1 MARTQQNSDFEDFV
15 ASVTQVVRR
24 RHKRQDR
31 RAGEQ
36 SRRRLWIGLLSVAL
50 LVLVVLPGGAAFI
63 GAGAIYWQAVQNLP
77 VPGGMASTGAI
88 PTEFYDSSGATL
100 VYALQNPLGD
110 SGSWVP
116 VDEMPPYVVT
126 AMLASEDPDFLAH
139 AAFNPLQTLV
149 DLWRNAVVGTLS
161 PDPSITGRL
170 VREVIAPLADIRGSV
185 NDARAREIALVAEIN
200 RLYTSTQVLEWHLN
214 TAYYGNEAYGIQA
227 AAHIY
232 LDKSVTDLTLDEAA
246 LLAAIPT
253 APQYNPF
260 ADETAAR
267 GRQTDLLREMRTLG
281 LITQDNYDAA
291 RAVTTPISRGNY
303 LPPIA
308 PEFTVYARQQTEQI
322 LDSLGYDGSQLLA
335 RGSLRITTS
344 LDLDLYNQ
352 TVCTLQTQL
361 DRLGGSSATPDDC
374 PAAIFLPAP
383 GRSLSA
389 SPGDSPPDGGSIII
403 IDASTGAIRSL
414 VGAATD
420 QQYQPGP
427 TLLPFVYLSAF
438 INPTA
443 GYSPATM
450 VFDIPKQF
458 PGSEEG
464 LIYTIGNP
472 DGKFRGPMNLREAMG
487 AGLIPPAADI
497 AYRQGMN
504 AILQT
509 AHQLGL
515 NSLDENSYDLMLLE
529 RGGQIALLDVAYSYS
544 VFATLGSMRGV
555 PVDPVARGFRGRD
568 PLAVLEIRDADGG
581 ILWQYDTDEA
591 VKCGT
596 LDVCTPLLQPNL
608 AYMVNDILADQETR
622 RGILGQGNPLD
633 LSRPGAVVN
642 GMTGDR
648 TDDWTVGYTPQY
660 IVGVALNRAD
670 GEPLSLDTYG
680 MDGAASVWRSL
691 MEYVHTRAGVPP
703 TNWDRPDS
711 VVDALVC
718 DRSGLLPNNVCPTHP
733 EIFLDGTQPRQTDT
747 YWQQVEI
754 NNQTGQRATVN
765 TPPELRSLVLYFV
778 PPSGDVTDW
787 WIANRQPL
795 PPEDYD
801 NVSSP
806 RALQSVRITSP
817 AMFAYVGESV
827 DIYAD
832 INTQQMRYF
841 QLEYGQGLNPQ
852 QWITVGG
859 QQTDFISDQPVAT
872 WNTSGLDGLYSLR
885 LVVVHEDNSRSS
897 DAVRVTVDN
906 IAPSVALGLVEP
918 GRVYHWPADTT
929 IELQADAE
937 DNLTISRVE
946 FYHNDELLG
955 SDVSWPFKLP
965 WRIDGI
971 GDQTFT
977 AIAFDGVG
985 NQAGSQ
991 LTVQVQ
997 RSQ

>member
-1 MARTQQNSDFEDFV
+1 MATVIQI
-15 ASVTQVVRR
+15 TRR
-24 RHKRQDR
+24 RHKRQAR
-31 RAGEQ
+31 REAEQ
-36 SRRRLWIGLLSVAL
+36 TRRRLWLSLLSVAL

-63 GAGAIYWQAVQNLP
+63 GAGAVYWQAVQNLP
-77 VPGGMASTGAI
+77 VPGAAAAPGST
-88 PTEFYDSSGATL
+88 PTGFYDSTGATL
-100 VYALQNPLGD
+100 VYALQSPLGD
-110 SGSWVP
+110 GSSWVP
-116 VDEMPPYVVT
+116 VDDMPAYVVS
-126 AMLASEDPDFLAH
+126 AMLASEDPNFLTH
-139 AAFNPLQTLV
+139 TAFNPLQTLV
-149 DLWRNAVVGTLS
+149 DLWRNAVIGTLA

-200 RLYTSTQVLEWHLN
+200 RLYTPQQVLEWHLN

-232 LDKSVTDLTLDEAA
+232 LDKPAADLTLDEAA

-281 LITQDNYDAA
+281 MIAQDDYDTA
-291 RAVTTPISRGNY
+291 RTVRTPISRGNY
-303 LPPIA
+303 LPPTA
-308 PEFTVYARQQTEQI
+308 PEFTVYARRQAEQI

-335 RGSLRITTS
+335 RGSLKITTS

-361 DRLGGSSATPDDC
+361 DRLSGSTAVPDDC
-374 PAAIFLPAP
+374 PGAVYL
-383 GRSLSA
+383 RSLSA
-389 SPGDSPPDGGSIII
+389 APGDSPPDGGSVVI
-403 IDASTGAIRSL
+403 IDASTGAIKAL

-443 GYSPATM
+443 GYTPATM

-464 LIYTIGNP
+464 LIYTVGNP
-472 DGKFRGPMNLREAMG
+472 DGKFRGPMSLREAMG
-487 AGLIPPAADI
+487 AALIAPAADI

-504 AILQT
+504 TILQT

-529 RGGQIALLDVAYSYS
+529 RGGQVALLDVAYSYS

-568 PLAVLEIRDADGG
+568 PLAVLEIQDADGS
-581 ILWQYDTDEA
+581 ILGQFNTGEA

-608 AYMVNDILADQETR
+608 AYLVSDILADQETR
-622 RGILGQGNPLD
+622 WELLGQGTPLD

-642 GMTGDR
+642 GVTSDR

-670 GEPLSLDTYG
+670 GSALSLDTYG

-691 MEYVHTRAGVPP
+691 MEYVHARAALPP
-703 TNWDRPDS
+703 TNWERPDS
-711 VVDALVC
+711 IIDMPVC
-718 DRSGLLPNNVCPTHP
+718 DISGLLPNNICRTHP

-747 YWQQVEI
+747 YWQMVEI
-754 NNQTGQRATVN
+754 NSQTGQRATVN
-765 TPPELRSLVLYFV
+765 TPPELRSGVLYFV

-795 PPEDYD
+795 PPEEYD
-801 NVSSP
+801 SVSSP
-806 RALQSVRITSP
+806 RALQSVRVTSP
-817 AMFAYVGESV
+817 AMFAYVGGSV

-832 INTQQMRYF
+832 INTQQMQYF

-852 QWITVGG
+852 QWITV
-859 QQTDFISDQPVAT
+859 
-872 WNTSGLDGLYSLR
+872 
-885 LVVVHEDNSRSS
+885 
-897 DAVRVTVDN
+897 
-906 IAPSVALGLVEP
+906 
-918 GRVYHWPADTT
+918 
-929 IELQADAE
+929 
-937 DNLTISRVE
+937 
-946 FYHNDELLG
+946 
-955 SDVSWPFKLP
+955 
-965 WRIDGI
+965 
-971 GDQTFT
+971 
-977 AIAFDGVG
+977 
-985 NQAGSQ
+985 
-991 LTVQVQ
+991 
-997 RSQ
+997 